1 MAELFGRVD
10 GTSGGRGGSMHI
22 FDGERRFMGG
32 YGIVGGNL
40 PIAAGLALSSEYKG
54 EDAVTVCM
62 FGDGASNAG
71 NFGETMNLAALWKLP
86 ILFLVENN
94 LYGMGTSVERH
105 SAQTDLSEKAEGYGI
120 PGERIDGMDV
130 IAVREAVAE
139 GIRLAREEQ
148 RPTLLEAFTYRY
160 RGHSAADPEV
170 YREREEVEE
179 WQQKDPIES
188 LRAALRRGRGARRAR
203 GRGGARE
210 GRARRCWRRSSSPRP
225 RRSRRSTPS
234 TRTSTS
240 LDSDAGWYAVDER
253 SPEPHRGE
261 REEEHARRGARA
273 GRGRRR
279 LRRPAGRARGPT
291 RPSDGD
297 AQQGVEPE
305 VAGEVEGR
313 RGARRGGRGLM
324 ATLRMREALRD
335 AMAEEMRR
343 DEAVFVMGEDVG
355 VFQGAFKVT
364 EGLLDEFGE
373 RRVRD
378 TPISENTIV
387 GAGVGAAMGGLRPI
401 VELMTVNFSLLALDQ
416 IVNHAAAIP
425 YMFNGQARV
434 PMVIRMPGGGG
445 HQLGPTHSHSFEALY
460 LQVPGL
466 LVACPSTPADG
477 KALLKAAIRDDNPVV
492 FIEHE
497 SLYGSRGEVAE
508 DGEEVLRFGEAAV
521 RREGGDVTIVGIL
534 KMAHVAEEA
543 ARDARQRARGRGR
556 GDRPA
561 HPAPARPRHDPRLGA
576 QDQPGGDR
584 RGGLAARRR
593 RRQPRDADH
602 RAGLRPPRRAGPAG
616 DRRRRPHALLEAA
629 GAGGDP
635 ARGARRQGGAGDAGG
650 VDLMADIVM
659 PRLSDSMEEGTI
671 LQWLKQ
677 VGDEVAVGD
686 ELVEIE
692 TDKANMAYESDVAG
706 TLTEIL
712 AEEGATLP
720 IGSSDCA
727 GRGFG

>member
-54 EDAVTVCM
+54 EDAVTVCV

-105 SAQTDLSEKAEGYGI
+105 SAQTDLSAKAEGYGI

-139 GIRLAREEQ
+139 GIRLAREER

-179 WQQKDPIES
+179 WQRKDPIEAFAGRCVEAGVLGEREVREVREKAEEQVVAAVEFAEAS
-188 LRAALRRGRGARRAR
+188 PEPALDTLYENLYVIDSETGLVRGRRAQPGAAPGGARGGVDAGGSARAGRSGSRLRRAAGGAAVESRHRQRRRARRRAR
-203 GRGGARE
+203 G
-210 GRARRCWRRSSSPRP
+210 
-225 RRSRRSTPS
+225 
-234 TRTSTS
+234 
-240 LDSDAGWYAVDER
+240 
-253 SPEPHRGE
+253 
-261 REEEHARRGARA
+261 
-273 GRGRRR
+273 
-279 LRRPAGRARGPT
+279 
-291 RPSDGD
+291 
-297 AQQGVEPE
+297 
-305 VAGEVEGR
+305 
-313 RGARRGGRGLM
+313 RRGGRGLV

-364 EGLLDEFGE
+364 EGLLEEFGE

-387 GAGVGAAMGGLRPI
+387 GAGVGAAMGGLRPV

-425 YMFNGQARV
+425 YMFNGQVRV

-460 LQVPGL
+460 TQIPGL

-477 KALLKAAIRDDNPVV
+477 KALLKTAIRDDNPVV

-508 DGEEVLRFGEAAV
+508 GGDEVLRFGEAAV
-521 RREGGDVTIVGIL
+521 RREGGDVTIVGLL

-543 ARDARQRARGRGR
+543 ARTLASEHGAE
-556 GDRPA
+556 A
-561 HPAPARPRHDPRLGA
+561 EVIDPRTLRPLDLDTILESVRRTNRAVIVEEGWPHGGVGA
-576 QDQPGGDR
+576 NIATLITEQAFDHLDAPVQRVTGADVPMPYSKR
-584 RGGLAARRR
+584 MEQAAIPHEEHVVQAALAA
-593 RRQPRDADH
+593 
-602 RAGLRPPRRAGPAG
+602 
-616 DRRRRPHALLEAA
+616 LE
-629 GAGGDP
+629 
-635 ARGARRQGGAGDAGG
+635 
-650 VDLMADIVM
+650 
-659 PRLSDSMEEGTI
+659 
-671 LQWLKQ
+671 
-677 VGDEVAVGD
+677 
-686 ELVEIE
+686 
-692 TDKANMAYESDVAG
+692 
-706 TLTEIL
+706 
-712 AEEGATLP
+712 
-720 IGSSDCA
+720 GSI
-727 GRGFG
+727 